1 MSGLSVCH
9 GHGVPS
15 VSAMFVA
22 LCLHFL
28 MTGVFRSCLPVGRG
42 TVLRVKC
49 VVPGMGIGSRRR
61 GVATV
66 RRGLLRLR
74 RDGVACMRRMILR
87 GRHAA
92 GGQCEGEQG
101 RSKRLHASILTS
113 RIIPASMWY
122 SRWQWKA
129 QRPSASAR
137 TR

>member
-9 GHGVPS
+9 GHGVPG

-28 MTGVFRSCLPVGRG
+28 MSGVFRSCLPVGRG
-42 TVLRVKC
+42 TVLRV
-49 VVPGMGIGSRRR
+49 VPGMWIGGSGWRR
-61 GVATV
+61 GVGGMHSV
-66 RRGLLRLR
+66 LPRLR
-74 RDGVACMRRMILR
+74 CDGTTRVRRMILR